1 MPIRPTVIAGEET
14 PRTTGGYDFLAD
26 PSQRADQAAVF
37 WNPNEYATVV
47 FLTAAPAGAAG
58 LPFVPAEW
66 AVDVV
71 RIDAVD
77 GTHIVMRAGGIRHQ
91 LWLPNAVAEGA
102 ALAAVI
108 PMDTAAPH
116 RADATMRFWHHAIYG
131 LRRRQPNR
139 SQRSERLIPT
149 LRALD
154 GHLDGASYRAIA
166 DGLFTT
172 SRIDA
177 ELWKTSPLRDR
188 VIRMVRQGV
197 SLMKGRY
204 RALLR
209 PKNRD

>member
-1 MPIRPTVIAGEET
+1 MRRAVIAGRVT

-37 WNPNEYATVV
+37 WHPEEDPTIILLTPSPTNAT
-47 FLTAAPAGAAG
+47 G
-58 LPFVPAEW
+58 LSFVPDEW
-66 AVDVV
+66 ASDIV
-71 RIDAVD
+71 RKDAAD
-77 GTHIVMRAGGIRHQ
+77 GTHILIRSGGVRHQ
-91 LWLPNAVAEGA
+91 LWLPNTVAEGA
-102 ALAAVI
+102 DLAAII
-108 PMDTAAPH
+108 PMDISAPR
-116 RADATMRFWHHAIYG
+116 RAEATMRFWQHATYG
-131 LRRRQPNR
+131 RRRQHSGR

-204 RALLR
+204 RNLLR